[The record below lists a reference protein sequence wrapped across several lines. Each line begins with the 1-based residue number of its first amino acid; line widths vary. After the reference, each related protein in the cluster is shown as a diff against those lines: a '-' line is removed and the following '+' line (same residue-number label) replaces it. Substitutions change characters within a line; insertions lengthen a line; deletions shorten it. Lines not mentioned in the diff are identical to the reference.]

1 MVFFEG
7 ESEGIL
13 IYEMEHWKKTME
25 SLVSGPIAEREEDK
39 RQCTDIQRWIL
50 YDANEF

>member
-1 MVFFEG
+1 MC
-7 ESEGIL
+7 
-13 IYEMEHWKKTME
+13 EMEYWKKSME

-39 RQCTDIQRWIL
+39 RQYKNIQRWIL